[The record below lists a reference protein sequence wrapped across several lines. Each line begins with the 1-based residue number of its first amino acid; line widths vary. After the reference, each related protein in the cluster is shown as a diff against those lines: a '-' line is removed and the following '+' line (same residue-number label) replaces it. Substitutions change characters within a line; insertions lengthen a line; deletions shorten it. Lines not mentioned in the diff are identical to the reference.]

1 MKLTRL
7 PLRSSLTAYFNQA
20 NQLLQGH
27 QQGEPWAIQALH
39 HLHPRF
45 LQSEVKWLPQPL
57 TAERI
62 QAAEVTSDDA
72 RLAVARYY
80 NFQDWNALAQ
90 HLDAILAGG
99 GVFRFESAVEAVIAG
114 DLPALQALLA
124 EEPELVRARSTR
136 VTHFDPPV
144 HRATLLH
151 YLAANGVENYRQ
163 RSPANAVEVA
173 RALLDAGAEPDSLA
187 DLYGGQ
193 CTTLSLLV
201 SSGVPTPEVQLG
213 LAELL
218 LDRGAAVD
226 GQGAGNW
233 VNPLRT
239 ALAFGFMDA
248 ARLLATRGARLDLAA
263 AAGLGDAARAAE
275 LLPSAD
281 GPVRHAALALAAQ
294 LGQVETLRL
303 LLEFGE
309 DPNRYNPAGLH
320 AHATPLHHAALAGH
334 AEAARLLVAH
344 GARRDMPDK
353 HWHATPAGWAR
364 HSGHQDLARELDL

>member
-1 MKLTRL
+1 MPPK
-7 PLRSSLTAYFNQA
+7 PLNFGAPLTAYLDQA
-20 NQLLQGH
+20 EQLRAGH

-45 LQSEVKWLPQPL
+45 LQSEVKWLPRPL
-57 TAERI
+57 TAEQI
-62 QAAEVTSDDA
+62 QAAEVTSDDT
-72 RLAVARYY
+72 RLAVARFYS
-80 NFQDWNALAQ
+80 FEDWHALAG

-99 GVFRFESAVEAVIAG
+99 AVFRFESAIEAVIDG

-124 EEPELVRARSTR
+124 ADPELVRARSTR

-163 RSPANAVEVA
+163 RSSANAVEVA
-173 RALLDAGAEPDSLA
+173 RLLLDAGAEPDSLA

-201 SSGVPTPEVQLG
+201 SSSVPSLQVQLG

-226 GQGAGNW
+226 GAGAGNW
-233 VNPLRT
+233 VSPLRT
-239 ALAFGFMDA
+239 ALAFGFLDA
-248 ARLLATRGARLDLAA
+248 ARLLAARGARLDLAA
-263 AAGLGDAARAAE
+263 AAGLGDAARTAQ
-275 LLPSAD
+275 LLPDAD
-281 GPVRHAALALAAQ
+281 GSVRHAALALAAQ

-303 LLEFGE
+303 LLESGE

-334 AEAARLLVAH
+334 AEASRLLVAH
-344 GARRDMPDK
+344 GARRDQTDK
-353 HWHATPAGWAR
+353 YWHATPAGWAR
-364 HSGHQDLARELDL
+364 HSGHQDLARELEK

>member
-1 MKLTRL
+1 MPPE
-7 PLRSSLTAYFNQA
+7 PLNFGAPLNAYLDQA
-20 NQLLQGH
+20 QQLRAGH

-57 TAERI
+57 TPEQI
-62 QAAEVTSDDA
+62 QAAEVTSDDT
-72 RLAVARYY
+72 RLAVARFYS
-80 NFQDWNALAQ
+80 FEDWHALAG

-99 GVFRFESAVEAVIAG
+99 AVFRFESAVEAVIDG

-124 EEPELVRARSTR
+124 ADPGLVHARSSR

-144 HRATLLH
+144 HRSTLLH

-201 SSGVPTPEVQLG
+201 SSSVPAPQVQLEV
-213 LAELL
+213 AELL

-226 GQGAGNW
+226 GAGAGNW
-233 VNPLRT
+233 VSPLRT
-239 ALAFGFMDA
+239 ALAFGFLDA
-248 ARLLATRGARLDLAA
+248 ARLLATRGASLDLAA

-275 LLPSAD
+275 LLPESD

-309 DPNRYNPAGLH
+309 DPNRYNPTGLH

-334 AEAARLLVAH
+334 DEAARLLVAH
-344 GARRDMPDK
+344 GARRDLPDK

-364 HSGHQDLARELDL
+364 HSGHQDLARELEH

>member
-1 MKLTRL
+1 MPPK
-7 PLRSSLTAYFNQA
+7 PLNFGAPLTAYLDQA
-20 NQLLQGH
+20 NQLLEGH

-57 TAERI
+57 TAEQI
-62 QAAEVTSDDA
+62 QAAEVTSDDT
-72 RLAVARYY
+72 RLAIARYY
-80 NFQDWNALAQ
+80 SFDDWNALAQ

-99 GVFRFESAVEAVIAG
+99 AVFRFESAVEAVIDG
-114 DLPALQALLA
+114 DRPALEALLA
-124 EEPELVRARSTR
+124 EDPQLVHARSSR

-163 RSPANAVEVA
+163 RSPENAVEVA
-173 RALLDAGAEPDSLA
+173 RLLLDAGAEPDSLA

-201 SSGVPTPEVQLG
+201 SSSVPSPPVQLA

-226 GQGAGNW
+226 GAGAGNW
-233 VNPLRT
+233 VSPLRT

-248 ARLLATRGARLDLAA
+248 ARLLAARGARLDLAA
-263 AAGLGDAARAAE
+263 AAGLGDASRTAE
-275 LLPSAD
+275 LLPDAD
-281 GPVRHAALALAAQ
+281 GPARHAALALAAQ

-309 DPNRYNPAGLH
+309 DPSRYNHAGLH
-320 AHATPLHHAALAGH
+320 AHATPLHHAALGGH
-334 AEAARLLVAH
+334 DEAARLLLAH

-364 HSGHQDLARELDL
+364 HAGHQHLARELDH